1 MCGPS
6 CKCTNC
12 SNQDLN
18 NHFDNRVSCICGST
32 KKMTTVA
39 CANYEGQLTATKCK
53 CVKNKVGC
61 NFNCSCRGCGND
73 FGKNLTTEMS
83 QSPSMKQAKRED
95 YKYCKM
101 QLSNFIEEKTG
112 DKSSGIL
119 TLLEIVALYYSVQ
132 ISQRMGTELSVKQI
146 TEFYNLVS
154 GRSSD
159 LNTN

>member
-1 MCGPS
+1 
-6 CKCTNC
+6 
-12 SNQDLN
+12 
-18 NHFDNRVSCICGST
+18 
-32 KKMTTVA
+32 MTAFA
-39 CANYEGQLTATKCK
+39 CANYEGQLTTTKCK

-61 NFNCSCRGCGND
+61 NFNCSYRGCGND
-73 FGKNLTTEMS
+73 FGKNLATEMS
-83 QSPSMKQAKRED
+83 QSPSMKKAKRED

-101 QLSNFIEEKTG
+101 RISNFIEEKTG

-146 TEFYNLVS
+146 TELYNLVS

-159 LNTN
+159 LNTNQFSVWRKTENQIKAKLEHFQKY